1 MPAPFERK
9 HSNPMARATSGNG
22 LRLASTTVRIFFLL
36 TLILGIAYPAFMVG
50 VGRIMPAK
58 ADGSMITNASGQP
71 AGSALIAQEVTK
83 PGFFFP
89 RPSAAGDNG
98 YDAMA
103 SSATN
108 LSPYSKEYQEAIAE
122 KRDEIAQ
129 REGVSPEEVPVDA
142 VTSSGSGLDPH
153 ISTAYAKLQTP
164 RVAKERGL
172 DQQKVEQ
179 LVNDATEGNYTGS
192 ANGAPVNVVKL
203 NKALSE
209 Q

>member
-1 MPAPFERK
+1 
-9 HSNPMARATSGNG
+9 MARATSSNG

-36 TLILGIAYPAFMVG
+36 TLILGIIYPAFMVG

-58 ADGSMITNASGQP
+58 ADGSMITNAEGQA
-71 AGSALIAQEVTK
+71 AGSSLIAQEVTK
-83 PGFFFP
+83 PGFFYP

-98 YDAMA
+98 YDAMS

-108 LSPYSKEYQEAIAE
+108 LSPYSKEYQEAIAS
-122 KRDEIAQ
+122 KRDEVAK
-129 REGVSPEEVPVDA
+129 REGVSPDEVPVDA

-153 ISTAYAKLQTP
+153 ISTAYATLQAP
-164 RVAKERGL
+164 RVAKERKL

-179 LVNDATEGNYTGS
+179 LVSEATEGNYTGS
-192 ANGAPVNVVKL
+192 ADGAPVNVVKL

-209 Q
+209 L

>member
-1 MPAPFERK
+1 
-9 HSNPMARATSGNG
+9 MARATSGNG

-36 TLILGIAYPAFMVG
+36 TLILGIVYPAFMVG

-71 AGSALIAQEVTK
+71 AGSTLIAQEVTK

-122 KRDEIAQ
+122 TRDEIAQ

-192 ANGAPVNVVKL
+192 ADGAPVNVVKL

>member
-1 MPAPFERK
+1 
-9 HSNPMARATSGNG
+9 
-22 LRLASTTVRIFFLL
+22 
-36 TLILGIAYPAFMVG
+36 
-50 VGRIMPAK
+50 
-58 ADGSMITNASGQP
+58 
-71 AGSALIAQEVTK
+71 
-83 PGFFFP
+83 
-89 RPSAAGDNG
+89 
-98 YDAMA
+98 MA
-103 SSATN
+103 SSASN

-192 ANGAPVNVVKL
+192 ADGAPVNVVKL

>member
-1 MPAPFERK
+1 
-9 HSNPMARATSGNG
+9 
-22 LRLASTTVRIFFLL
+22 
-36 TLILGIAYPAFMVG
+36 MVG

-71 AGSALIAQEVTK
+71 AGSTLIAQEVTK

-192 ANGAPVNVVKL
+192 ADGAPVNVVKL